1 MNYNQATLCAA
12 LGKTL
17 MLPGWRG
24 YFYWNYSTKELN
36 FKNGDYHLD
45 SEQLKDKGVRER
57 EDWYYIV

>member
-17 MLPGWRG
+17 MLPGWKG

-36 FKNGDYHLD
+36 FKNGDYYLD

-57 EDWYYIV
+57 NDWFYIV

>member
-17 MLPGWRG
+17 MLPGWKG

-36 FKNGDYHLD
+36 FKNGDYYLD
-45 SEQLKDKGVRER
+45 SKQLKDKGVRER
-57 EDWYYIV
+57 NDWYYIV

>member
-17 MLPGWRG
+17 MLPGWKG

-57 EDWYYIV
+57 NDWFYIV

>member
-1 MNYNQATLCAA
+1 MNYNQATLCAS

-17 MLPGWRG
+17 MLPGWKG

-36 FKNGDYHLD
+36 FKNGNYHLD

-57 EDWYYIV
+57 NDWYYIV